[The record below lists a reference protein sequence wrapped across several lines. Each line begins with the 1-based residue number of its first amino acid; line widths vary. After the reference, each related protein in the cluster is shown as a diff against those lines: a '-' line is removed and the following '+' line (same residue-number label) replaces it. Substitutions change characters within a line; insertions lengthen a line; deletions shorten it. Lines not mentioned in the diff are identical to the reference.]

1 VTSLPTWAV
10 WTLSFGSPAITAAIA
25 VLAQYFSHRDAGQ
38 LETRSEREEVMRILR
53 WASELA
59 VSEDRGK
66 ARLGIQELRALRDYK
81 MLASSEEEFIDAAL
95 RAAIEVPLEAIARS
109 GGEVEVIVTPDPD
122 VVGESPVSSEEEGEG
137 QEGADVLWRR
147 GFLSPTLR

>member
-1 VTSLPTWAV
+1 
-10 WTLSFGSPAITAAIA
+10 
-25 VLAQYFSHRDAGQ
+25 
-38 LETRSEREEVMRILR
+38 MRILR